1 MTSSGLTPI
10 YLYLQKLLL
19 FDSAEEDS
27 SVLRQHCS
35 ELTEGKARVLKMQ
48 PNMIDIVPLSA
59 SKGGGI
65 RILLDHLGITE
76 DVSIYSHRRTIFSVH
91 LLYLISI
98 FVVSSVKKVPSANVT
113 VFLRIFFCSVILM
126 LLETMQDG

>member
-1 MTSSGLTPI
+1 MELLEKHCSTALCISSVNEKYRYKISSTSSGLTPI

-59 SKGGGI
+59 SKGGGV

-76 DVSIYSHRRTIFSVH
+76 YVSIYSHRRTIFSVQ
-91 LLYLISI
+91 LL
-98 FVVSSVKKVPSANVT
+98 
-113 VFLRIFFCSVILM
+113 
-126 LLETMQDG
+126 

>member
-1 MTSSGLTPI
+1 MTSIGFAPI

-27 SVLRQHCS
+27 SVLRLHCS
-35 ELTEGKARVLKMQ
+35 ELTEGKAHVLKMQ
-48 PNMIDIVPLSA
+48 PNTIDIVPLNA

-76 DVSIYSHRRTIFSVH
+76 DVRIHSHRRTTCSVH
-91 LLYLISI
+91 FCALYQSLWCPLL
-98 FVVSSVKKVPSANVT
+98 KSAK
-113 VFLRIFFCSVILM
+113 C
-126 LLETMQDG
+126 

>member
-1 MTSSGLTPI
+1 MTSSGFVPI

-35 ELTEGKARVLKMQ
+35 ELTEGKAHVLKMQ
-48 PNMIDIVPLSA
+48 PNTIDIVPLNA

-76 DVSIYSHRRTIFSVH
+76 DVRIHSHQRTICSVH
-91 LLYLISI
+91 FCALYQSLWCPHLKNAKCTLQFSYEYMPA
-98 FVVSSVKKVPSANVT
+98 V
-113 VFLRIFFCSVILM
+113 
-126 LLETMQDG
+126 